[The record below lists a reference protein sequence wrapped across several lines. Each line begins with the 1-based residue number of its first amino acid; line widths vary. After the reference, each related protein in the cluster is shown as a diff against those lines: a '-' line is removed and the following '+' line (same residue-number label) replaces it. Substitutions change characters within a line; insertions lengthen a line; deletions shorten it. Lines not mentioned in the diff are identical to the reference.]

1 MIGFQTPPFFC
12 SAKKAPW
19 LEKGQ
24 KAVAEQ
30 KSLLWDWVVGWGWDE
45 HSARLV
51 QTGARG
57 WAYREHPHGPGSS
70 WGSTPGLEGPVWLF
84 QGSCIPQPSL
94 HPSFHCKQQQSSSAV
109 WDWDNAPWISG
120 PSVPSCTG
128 ARLSPQPASLL
139 LFPFFVVVARSFF
152 WFCFF
157 FFFLPLLNQFTGSS
171 LIFPPCKLIRY
182 SAPASTRKHP
192 LSQGGLET
200 PSLAVI
206 TLSSLTASQPAYKT
220 FPFSP
225 ARGCPASQKKRKY
238 SNISPPFP
246 AEERKSC
253 FSSPPSPFTS
263 LLIQYFPSLL
273 NRRERGQGR
282 LFSDPFGSVLFR
294 VNTS

>member
-1 MIGFQTPPFFC
+1 MRETPKTRLTLLLPTAMTHTRSSCHTGVFPPKPSPFLHLPAPSSRPASQSRPFAQEPSQPREVPVVVQYLIGFQTPPFFC

-30 KSLLWDWVVGWGWDE
+30 KSLLWDWAVGWGWDE

-84 QGSCIPQPSL
+84 QGSRIPQPSL

-109 WDWDNAPWISG
+109 WAWDNAPWISG

-157 FFFLPLLNQFTGSS
+157 FFFSF
-171 LIFPPCKLIRY
+171 
-182 SAPASTRKHP
+182 
-192 LSQGGLET
+192 
-200 PSLAVI
+200 
-206 TLSSLTASQPAYKT
+206 
-220 FPFSP
+220 
-225 ARGCPASQKKRKY
+225 CPY
-238 SNISPPFP
+238 
-246 AEERKSC
+246 
-253 FSSPPSPFTS
+253 
-263 LLIQYFPSLL
+263 
-273 NRRERGQGR
+273 
-282 LFSDPFGSVLFR
+282 
-294 VNTS
+294 

>member
-1 MIGFQTPPFFC
+1 MGVQG
-12 SAKKAPW
+12 APAW
-19 LEKGQ
+19 ARQQLGQ
-24 KAVAEQ
+24 YPRPGEAGVAFPR
-30 KSLLWDWVVGWGWDE
+30 LL
-45 HSARLV
+45 H
-51 QTGARG
+51 
-57 WAYREHPHGPGSS
+57 
-70 WGSTPGLEGPVWLF
+70 
-84 QGSCIPQPSL
+84 PQPSL

-139 LFPFFVVVARSFF
+139 RFPFFVVVARSFF

-157 FFFLPLLNQFTGSS
+157 FFFFFPLLNQFTGSS

-294 VNTS
+294 VNTSSFTLTRL